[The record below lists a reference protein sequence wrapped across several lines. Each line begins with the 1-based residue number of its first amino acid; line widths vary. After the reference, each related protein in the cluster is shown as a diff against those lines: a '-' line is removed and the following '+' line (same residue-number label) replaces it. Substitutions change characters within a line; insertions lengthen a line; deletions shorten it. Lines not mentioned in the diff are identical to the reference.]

1 MTHAIKHT
9 KVNTCLVSLSK
20 HSKNNDYN
28 SATLSP
34 HDVIA
39 REFRGSIAVAIQ
51 RRNAMTMIAGR
62 CLAIGRAA
70 TCAAA

>member
-1 MTHAIKHT
+1 MEATGGMS
-9 KVNTCLVSLSK
+9 VSAQEIYSNIILASRD
-20 HSKNNDYN
+20 S
-28 SATLSP
+28 STLSP
-34 HDVIA
+34 HDIIA
-39 REFRGSIAVAIQ
+39 REFRGSIAAAIQ

>member
-1 MTHAIKHT
+1 MEATGGMSTSAQEIYS
-9 KVNTCLVSLSK
+9 NIILASR
-20 HSKNNDYN
+20 D

-39 REFRGSIAVAIQ
+39 REFRGSIDVAIQ

-62 CLAIGRAA
+62 CLAIRRAA